1 MTRSILIPPAVFALL
16 TLAATGAWASG
27 IPSAA
32 LSTTPDHIRL
42 VRSTSGLPDAVAGQF
57 KIVARDVINNPIF
70 ECLVVID
77 LSNCPDLTVC
87 SDQLDPDAL
96 TSCATKT
103 IRKSTSFNGEVTF
116 TLLGGSNGAGHASS
130 LAHSARIYGNGNL
143 IATPSVS
150 SFDLDGLSGVGAGDL
165 SAWITDFGSG
175 MDWARSDYDGDG
187 RVGAGDLSE
196 WLTVFG
202 AGTSTQSCSASCP

>member
-1 MTRSILIPPAVFALL
+1 MTRSILIPPAVLALL
-16 TLAATGAWASG
+16 TLTATGAWASR

-57 KIVARDVINNPIF
+57 KIVARDLINNPLF

-96 TSCATKT
+96 TSCAEKT
-103 IRKSTSFNGEVTF
+103 IRKSTNLNGEVTF
-116 TLLGGSNGAGHASS
+116 TLLGGSTGAGNASS
-130 LAHSARIYGNGNL
+130 LAHSAMIWGNGAL
-143 IATPSVS
+143 MATPSVS
-150 SFDLDGLSGVGAGDL
+150 SFDLDGSGGVGAGDL
-165 SAWITDFGSG
+165 SVWLSDFGSG
-175 MDWARSDYDGDG
+175 MNWARSDYDGSG
-187 RVGAGDLSE
+187 TVGAADLSE
-196 WLTVFG
+196 WLAVFG
-202 AGTSTQSCSASCP
+202 AGTSTQSCTTSCP

>member
-1 MTRSILIPPAVFALL
+1 MTRSILIPPVVFALVTL
-16 TLAATGAWASG
+16 TAIGAWASG

-42 VRSTSGLPDAVAGQF
+42 VSSTIGHPDAVAGQF
-57 KIVARDVINNPIF
+57 KIVARDVINNPLF
-70 ECLVVID
+70 DCLVVID
-77 LSNCPDLTVC
+77 LSNCPDLTIC

-96 TSCATKT
+96 TSCAPKS
-103 IRKSTSFNGEVTF
+103 IRKFTNRNGEVTF

-130 LAHSARIYGNGNL
+130 LAHSARTFGNGAL
-143 IATPSVS
+143 MASPSVS
-150 SFDLDGLSGVGAGDL
+150 SFDLDGSSGVGSGDL
-165 SAWITDFGSG
+165 SVWITDFGSG

-202 AGTSTQSCSASCP
+202 AGGSTQSCAASCP